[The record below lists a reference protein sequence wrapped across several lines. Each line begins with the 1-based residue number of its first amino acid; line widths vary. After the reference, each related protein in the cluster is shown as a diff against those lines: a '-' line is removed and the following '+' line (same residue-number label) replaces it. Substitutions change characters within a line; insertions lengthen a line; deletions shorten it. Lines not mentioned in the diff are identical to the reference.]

1 MVLYSIIVP
10 IFNSD
15 AFLQK
20 LVVLIETAFSKLKIS
35 TYEVIIVIIVDDFS
49 LNHLSTWQIFF
60 KLIKNH
66 L

>member
-49 LNHLSTWQIFF
+49 LNQSTWQILFE
-60 KLIKNH
+60 LIKNH

>member
-49 LNHLSTWQIFF
+49 LNLSTWQILF